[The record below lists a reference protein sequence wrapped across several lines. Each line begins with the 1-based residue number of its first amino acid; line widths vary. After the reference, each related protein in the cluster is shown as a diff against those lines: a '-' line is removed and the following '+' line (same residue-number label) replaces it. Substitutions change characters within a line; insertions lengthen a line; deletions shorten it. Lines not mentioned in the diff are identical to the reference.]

1 MSRSADAATLLR
13 AALAEHE
20 LDVEEPTPGSFV
32 VVLPGEHKQRTT
44 CSFVVGEHAL
54 TVQAFVARHVDENA
68 EVVYRWLLERNLT
81 MYAVAF
87 AVDHLGDIYLTAR
100 LPLAT
105 VTPDEIDRV
114 LGSVLE
120 YADGSFD
127 TILELGFS
135 SAIRREWEWR
145 LARGESTA
153 NLAAFRHLAP
163 ADVAASDVVAPA
175 FVRIAD
181 IPPGGTTSVV
191 VLRGQVVVLLPRQ
204 GTDTSSWTLTSAPE
218 EALEVVE
225 GGVGEAV
232 GVPPS
237 VVARSPGEA
246 RLTVVDTSTGE
257 HRTVVV
263 VVEGRSVP
271 GTSAEN

>member
-20 LDVEEPTPGSFV
+20 LDVEEPAPGTFV

-153 NLAAFRHLAP
+153 NLQAFRHLAP
-163 ADVAASDVVAPA
+163 
-175 FVRIAD
+175 
-181 IPPGGTTSVV
+181 
-191 VLRGQVVVLLPRQ
+191 
-204 GTDTSSWTLTSAPE
+204 PE
-218 EALEVVE
+218 
-225 GGVGEAV
+225 
-232 GVPPS
+232 
-237 VVARSPGEA
+237 
-246 RLTVVDTSTGE
+246 D
-257 HRTVVV
+257 
-263 VVEGRSVP
+263 
-271 GTSAEN
+271 